1 MSFESFIM
9 PLLSFIMSI
18 VSIYADS
25 KDSRQKWLKHIII
38 SGLVLTCGFSIYF
51 GVQKNTENQLEKD
64 KLSEKIKQLENNT
77 TQISNNTNDIKK
89 ILTERGFTINKAQ
102 SATLDTVQQSNQ
114 ANDELIPELQQNRGN
129 KELITVQYFPKDVDP
144 DIIRE
149 TLQKLGFKLEIG
161 NPKITEVSTN
171 SIWFGE
177 KVKVEDVRL
186 IAYTMIRAGV
196 QIKAIRP
203 FRNLSEKNSLLIQ
216 IGSDAQIQDIQP
228 LTVEKIRETS
238 QFTR

>member
-9 PLLSFIMSI
+9 PILAFIMGV

-25 KDSRQKWLKHIII
+25 KDSKQKWLKYSLI

-51 GVQKNTENQLEKD
+51 GMQKDIENQQD
-64 KLSEKIKQLENNT
+64 KARLSKKIDQLENNT
-77 TQISNNTNDIKK
+77 TKINNSLETLIN
-89 ILTERGFTINKAQ
+89 RGFTSSKAKSVTPKIREQ
-102 SATLDTVQQSNQ
+102 SDQ
-114 ANDELIPELQQNRGN
+114 ANKELIPELKQNSEN

-144 DIIRE
+144 QIIE
-149 TLQKLGFKLEIG
+149 KTLQKLGFKLETG
-161 NPKITEVSTN
+161 KPKITEVSTN

-216 IGSDAQIQDIQP
+216 IGSDAQIQDFQP